1 MAQRAGGRRPYL
13 DRTPEGALFQI
24 FSHVEAED
32 LARLSCAS
40 SKLRIGSEN
49 FAQLQVKQREWR
61 LLDGATATERLASE
75 IVYFDADAFRAVGR
89 DAPRLRSAR
98 RQGSRARLRVA
109 PPPGSTRA
117 TRSNNVPVAAFSEH
131 GSLMKVQ
138 RPGRYR
144 VSGVV
149 EPALK
154 RRRLNPEDEARR
166 ERLAFQVKVAAVDPR
181 SSIYVGVATK
191 RWARTRGAAQAIRSE
206 ECWLLDLRRGRF
218 VHSFPAYDQAARAA
232 HGARARYHATSDD
245 TVVEGDVLGVRVID
259 GAAHFFR
266 NGRRLAFSAGGRGSN
281 QLQDAGWG
289 RPIPLAQELVPIVEV
304 HAREP
309 DDDDE
314 AMAPLALQLGA
325 WRPPPYYH
333 GQSLQARRIIEDDPV
348 RRFETGEF
356 ADVWPSITN
365 DPALRDI
372 TQPLQ
377 NDQLTFRSLRIVI
390 CSVLPLL
397 PLIAGLSHTLLDVG
411 GFGIG
416 VACRQWR
423 PTPVLWLLGLLFRR
437 AADSIALSL
446 AVSAVWKCHF
456 YDRRRPRRTR
466 RGLRKLLQ
474 MHLLKCFGVALCVAL
489 LPSSLALSRS
499 ANALTSYKD
508 GVVLEYGPMKWIL
521 KGGWRGAF
529 ETCEKW
535 VVVEAAAEGVFQL
548 WRVLRQSKLAACLCS
563 FPGGESARARRASA
577 RAVAKLYAM
586 MVLVPGSAAPLLY
599 AAAEHLAGGARPH
612 WLVAVVA
619 YPVLGAWA
627 AFTAFVKFAFVVF
640 ALNTLAGFEDFDSP
654 GWLLG

>member
-1 MAQRAGGRRPYL
+1 MARPYL
-13 DRTPEGALFQI
+13 DRTPEGALYQI

-232 HGARARYHATSDD
+232 HG
-245 TVVEGDVLGVRVID
+245 
-259 GAAHFFR
+259 
-266 NGRRLAFSAGGRGSN
+266 
-281 QLQDAGWG
+281 
-289 RPIPLAQELVPIVEV
+289 
-304 HAREP
+304 
-309 DDDDE
+309 
-314 AMAPLALQLGA
+314 
-325 WRPPPYYH
+325 
-333 GQSLQARRIIEDDPV
+333 
-348 RRFETGEF
+348 
-356 ADVWPSITN
+356 
-365 DPALRDI
+365 
-372 TQPLQ
+372 
-377 NDQLTFRSLRIVI
+377 
-390 CSVLPLL
+390 
-397 PLIAGLSHTLLDVG
+397 
-411 GFGIG
+411 
-416 VACRQWR
+416 
-423 PTPVLWLLGLLFRR
+423 
-437 AADSIALSL
+437 
-446 AVSAVWKCHF
+446 
-456 YDRRRPRRTR
+456 
-466 RGLRKLLQ
+466 
-474 MHLLKCFGVALCVAL
+474 
-489 LPSSLALSRS
+489 
-499 ANALTSYKD
+499 
-508 GVVLEYGPMKWIL
+508 
-521 KGGWRGAF
+521 
-529 ETCEKW
+529 
-535 VVVEAAAEGVFQL
+535 
-548 WRVLRQSKLAACLCS
+548 
-563 FPGGESARARRASA
+563 RASA
-577 RAVAKLYAM
+577 LPRDL
-586 MVLVPGSAAPLLY
+586 
-599 AAAEHLAGGARPH
+599 
-612 WLVAVVA
+612 
-619 YPVLGAWA
+619 
-627 AFTAFVKFAFVVF
+627 
-640 ALNTLAGFEDFDSP
+640 
-654 GWLLG
+654 

>member
-1 MAQRAGGRRPYL
+1 M
-13 DRTPEGALFQI
+13 
-24 FSHVEAED
+24 
-32 LARLSCAS
+32 
-40 SKLRIGSEN
+40 
-49 FAQLQVKQREWR
+49 
-61 LLDGATATERLASE
+61 
-75 IVYFDADAFRAVGR
+75 
-89 DAPRLRSAR
+89 
-98 RQGSRARLRVA
+98 
-109 PPPGSTRA
+109 
-117 TRSNNVPVAAFSEH
+117 
-131 GSLMKVQ
+131 
-138 RPGRYR
+138 
-144 VSGVV
+144 
-149 EPALK
+149 
-154 RRRLNPEDEARR
+154 
-166 ERLAFQVKVAAVDPR
+166 KVAAVDPR

-289 RPIPLAQELVPIVEV
+289 RPTLSQDLVPIVEV

-333 GQSLQARRIIEDDPV
+333 GQSLQARRILGDDPV
-348 RRFETGEF
+348 RRFNTGEF

-372 TQPLQ
+372 TQPVPER
-377 NDQLTFRSLRIVI
+377 DQLTFRSLRIVI

-416 VACRQWR
+416 VACATWR
-423 PTPVLWLLGLLFRR
+423 PAPILWLLGLLFRR

-489 LPSSLALSRS
+489 LPSSLALSRRAS
-499 ANALTSYKD
+499 ALTSYRD

-535 VVVEAAAEGVFQL
+535 VIVEAAAEGVFQL
-548 WRVLRQSKLAACLCS
+548 WRVLCSSKLAACLCS
-563 FPGGESARARRASA
+563 FPGGESARARTGVGKGRREVVRHDGPRARERGSPCCTRPPSIWQAA
-577 RAVAKLYAM
+577 RAPLARGRRR
-586 MVLVPGSAAPLLY
+586 VPRARGLGGVHGLREVRVRRVCPQYVGGLRGLR
-599 AAAEHLAGGARPH
+599 LAGLAPR
-612 WLVAVVA
+612 VRCF
-619 YPVLGAWA
+619 PVLLRLRVPSSYSSRLRRVDG
-627 AFTAFVKFAFVVF
+627 VGV
-640 ALNTLAGFEDFDSP
+640 AG
-654 GWLLG
+654 L

>member
-1 MAQRAGGRRPYL
+1 MARPYL
-13 DRTPEGALFQI
+13 DRTPEGALYQI

-191 RWARTRGAAQAIRSE
+191 RWARTRARPRPSGRKSAGCWIYEGVDSCTRFRPMIRPRE
-206 ECWLLDLRRGRF
+206 
-218 VHSFPAYDQAARAA
+218 AA

-289 RPIPLAQELVPIVEV
+289 RPIPLSQDLVPIVEV

-333 GQSLQARRIIEDDPV
+333 GQSLQARRILGDDPV
-348 RRFETGEF
+348 RRFNTGEF

-372 TQPLQ
+372 TQPVPERE
-377 NDQLTFRSLRIVI
+377 QLTFRSLRIVI

-416 VACRQWR
+416 VACSTWR
-423 PTPVLWLLGLLFRR
+423 PAPILWLLGLLFRR

-474 MHLLKCFGVALCVAL
+474 MHLLKCFGVALAVAL
-489 LPSSLALSRS
+489 LPSSLVPR
-499 ANALTSYKD
+499 
-508 GVVLEYGPMKWIL
+508 EGP
-521 KGGWRGAF
+521 
-529 ETCEKW
+529 
-535 VVVEAAAEGVFQL
+535 
-548 WRVLRQSKLAACLCS
+548 
-563 FPGGESARARRASA
+563 P
-577 RAVAKLYAM
+577 
-586 MVLVPGSAAPLLY
+586 
-599 AAAEHLAGGARPH
+599 RP
-612 WLVAVVA
+612 
-619 YPVLGAWA
+619 
-627 AFTAFVKFAFVVF
+627 
-640 ALNTLAGFEDFDSP
+640 
-654 GWLLG
+654 